1 MSEPSYYSKMV
12 ERNLGILG
20 EERQEKLRN
29 STIPVFGVGALGSV
43 SAEILVRSGVGG
55 LRIVDI
61 DHFEASNL
69 NRQLHCYNSTLGEHK
84 VDATKRFLL
93 DVNPELRLDEFY
105 VTDDDSIGQMLEG
118 SEVVL
123 MCIDDIIPSIH
134 VARRCMEAG
143 LPMIESVA
151 MPYLNVRVF
160 DKNSVS
166 FETFYGFGTENMSI
180 EELYNMSYEQKG
192 KLVEEMIKTYAG
204 IEGVLSFY
212 NEGGAEK
219 MMDGN
224 FSTFAPMV
232 WMQSAAIA
240 LEAVKLIL
248 DWGTISYAPDYA
260 MYDPFTHKMVTHVG
274 PDDRE

>member
-1 MSEPSYYSKMV
+1 MAGSNYYEKMV
-12 ERNLGILG
+12 ERNIGILG

-29 STIPVFGVGALGSV
+29 TTIPVFGVGALGSV

-55 LRIVDI
+55 MRIVDI

-93 DVNPELRLDEFY
+93 DINPELRIEEFY
-105 VTDDDSIGQMLEG
+105 TTNDETISQMLDG
-118 SEVVL
+118 AEVAL

-134 VARRCMEAG
+134 VARRCLEAG
-143 LPMIESVA
+143 IPMVESVA

-160 DKNSVS
+160 DTDTVP
-166 FETFYGFGTENMSI
+166 FETFYGFGTEGMSV
-180 EELYNMSYEQKG
+180 EELNAMPKSERDG
-192 KLVEEMIKTYAG
+192 LVEHMIETFAG
-204 IEGVLSFY
+204 IDNLLSFY
-212 NEGGAEK
+212 NQGGASRMQE
-219 MMDGN
+219 GN

-240 LEAVKLIL
+240 LEAVKLL
-248 DWGTISYAPDYA
+248 LRWGEISYAPDYPI
-260 MYDPFTHKMVTHVG
+260 YDPFTLSMLDPKA
-274 PDDRE
+274 PKRR